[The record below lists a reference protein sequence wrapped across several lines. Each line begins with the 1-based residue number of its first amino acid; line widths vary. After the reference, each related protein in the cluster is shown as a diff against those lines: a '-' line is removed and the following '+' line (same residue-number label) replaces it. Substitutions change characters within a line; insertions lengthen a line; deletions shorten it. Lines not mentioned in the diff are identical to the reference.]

1 MPRAFTQP
9 VTLGPKQVS
18 KTSLLYLV
26 TGLMACVYGGLLL
39 WSAKNA
45 GDEPGPDHWLNSE
58 EVKKSPFNK
67 MDNMRFLVKSERKSI
82 SFSKSKGRA
91 YGMLAIGIALL
102 VLAFT

>member
-1 MPRAFTQP
+1 MSTTN
-9 VTLGPKQVS
+9 VIC
-18 KTSLLYLV
+18 LV
-26 TGLMACVYGGLLL
+26 TGIIACIYGGLLL

-45 GDEPGPDHWLNSE
+45 GEEPGPDHWINSP
-58 EVKKSPFNK
+58 EVKNSPFNK
-67 MDNMRFLVKSERKSI
+67 MENMRYLVKPERKSI